1 MRTLIRLMVIA
12 LASSVGAFGYSE
24 ESEPSKAN
32 AFSRT
37 SKARTSAILNADI
50 QSYESK
56 RNKKRLDSKHRDTQ
70 KVQRRGESKLA
81 CAETKT
87 SKRSSKKAD
96 AKE

>member
-1 MRTLIRLMVIA
+1 MVIA

-37 SKARTSAILNADI
+37 SKARTSAILNADV
-50 QSYESK
+50 QPYESK

-70 KVQRRGESKLA
+70 KVQKRGDSKLA
-81 CAETKT
+81 CGIEKI
-87 SKRSSKKAD
+87 SKRSSKKTES
-96 AKE
+96 KE